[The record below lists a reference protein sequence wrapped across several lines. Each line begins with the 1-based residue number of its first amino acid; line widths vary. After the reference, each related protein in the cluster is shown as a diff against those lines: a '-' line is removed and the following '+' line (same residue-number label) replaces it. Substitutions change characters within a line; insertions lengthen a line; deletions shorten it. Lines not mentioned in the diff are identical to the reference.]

1 MSLRNKQ
8 CKHYNKMR
16 LQAPPDKQ
24 QWAGGGARG
33 GGASPV
39 RGTGKKSCTGAR
51 IGTFGS
57 VPALGDDL
65 RIKLKYGG
73 DTNVFVGEF

>member
-1 MSLRNKQ
+1 M
-8 CKHYNKMR
+8 
-16 LQAPPDKQ
+16 
-24 QWAGGGARG
+24 
-33 GGASPV
+33 